1 MLVGK
6 MKEERGRN
14 RKKGKI
20 YVLKRT
26 RREEKK
32 NFVGGEEGKSLYGGV
47 KREKD

>member
-1 MLVGK
+1 MLVGE
-6 MKEERGRN
+6 MKERRGRN

-47 KREKD
+47 KRDHD